1 MKDKREIFR
10 LDEELAACL
19 EERAN
24 EKGKNKSALIR
35 DLVQSGLYDFDE
47 SGIEVLQQVHKTL
60 VDLKIGFSQIGGNLN
75 QIAYHLNSE
84 GKLVPAELQ
93 ENHKE
98 IQDFFAK
105 TVDKVDDAFYE
116 IRKLI

>member
-10 LDEELAACL
+10 LDEELATRL
-19 EERAN
+19 EDRAT

-35 DLVQSGLYDFDE
+35 DLVQSGLYNFDE

-60 VDLKIGFSQIGGNLN
+60 ADLKIGFGQIGGNLN
-75 QIAYHLNSE
+75 QIAYHLNSK
-84 GKLVPAELQ
+84 GKVIPSELQ

-98 IQDFFAK
+98 IQELFAE
-105 TVDKVDDAFYE
+105 TVGEVSEAMRE